1 VEPLNTMELEVIARA
16 LSAPEMARW
25 AQQVLMISQKLG
37 IPPPQWA
44 VEPKPPAGNSSGGS

>member
-1 VEPLNTMELEVIARA
+1 MEPLNSMELDVISRA

-25 AQQVLMISQKLG
+25 AQQVLMISEKLG

-44 VEPKPPAGNSSGGS
+44 SEPLPPAGETGGS

>member
-1 VEPLNTMELEVIARA
+1 VEPLNSMELDVISRA

-25 AQQVLMISQKLG
+25 AQQVLMISEKLG

-44 VEPKPPAGNSSGGS
+44 SEPLPPAGSPDGGS